1 MKRSTI
7 LLITTLVIIITVV
20 PVVAKQ
26 QFSGKVLRVGTW
38 GGQWKATTQ
47 EFKGKVLEE
56 LTGCRVE
63 YVVGNPK
70 NNMAKIIA
78 ARESGAPPPID
89 VIETSEDGTQIR
101 MRKAGLL
108 EKLDY
113 SLLPHSVGVRD
124 RHKRKDAVGFFVV
137 NPGIV
142 YNTKMYKKLG
152 IPRPEKYEDLFRPEL
167 AGRVAFP
174 NINVGLWP
182 WMMVGLALPKG
193 GSERNLDS
201 AFKIMEKEKD
211 KVSFYTASA
220 EARTRVASGDLLA
233 MVLTNGMTFRLV
245 NAGHPVAHVDP
256 KAGPYIGFEYRDWA
270 AIINGTRVPKLAHM
284 FINMALDPKVQYEH
298 AKVVGYGPTNKLIE
312 DTFLKDP
319 VLKDRYLWKE
329 EDLAKLYRIDWNQA
343 VQKLPQWTD
352 RWNRLMV
359 K

>member
-1 MKRSTI
+1 
-7 LLITTLVIIITVV
+7 
-20 PVVAKQ
+20 
-26 QFSGKVLRVGTW
+26 
-38 GGQWKATTQ
+38 
-47 EFKGKVLEE
+47 
-56 LTGCRVE
+56 
-63 YVVGNPK
+63 
-70 NNMAKIIA
+70 
-78 ARESGAPPPID
+78 
-89 VIETSEDGTQIR
+89 
-101 MRKAGLL
+101 
-108 EKLDY
+108 
-113 SLLPHSVGVRD
+113 
-124 RHKRKDAVGFFVV
+124 
-137 NPGIV
+137 
-142 YNTKMYKKLG
+142 
-152 IPRPEKYEDLFRPEL
+152 
-167 AGRVAFP
+167 
-174 NINVGLWP
+174 
-182 WMMVGLALPKG
+182 MMVGLALPKG